1 MSGVDLGRYVD
12 VLRDGRPV
20 RRLGRVVQ
28 VVGLSI
34 EAVGLRLPVGEICHI
49 YPPGSGG
56 GQPPPA
62 PPRVTAEVVGFREQG
77 GESRLILMPF
87 GEMHGIRPGSVIVP
101 GHRLFTVPVGDGLLG
116 RVVDGFCRP
125 IDGLGPLDVSE
136 RTYLLQSP
144 PEPLKRARIDA
155 PLVTGIRAID
165 GLLTCGKGQRVGIF
179 AGSGVGKSTLL
190 GMVARHTSSDVS
202 VVALIGERGREV
214 QDFIGRDL
222 GPEGL
227 KRSVVVVSTS
237 DQPALMRIKAAWVA
251 TAIAEYFR
259 DRGAH
264 VVLLMDSLTRLAM
277 AQREVGLAA
286 GEPPTV
292 KGYPPSVFGLLPKL
306 LERAGTAPR
315 GSITGFYTV
324 LTEGDDPLD
333 PIADTV
339 RSILDGHIQLSRRL
353 ATEGHFPPI
362 DVLESIS
369 RVMPAVATQPHLEAA
384 SRLRQ
389 ILATYRAAEDLIN
402 IGAYVRG
409 TNPEIDLAIDLLP
422 AIRQF
427 LRQAPD
433 ERTPFEETIGRM
445 TAILAG
451 DGKR

>member
-1 MSGVDLGRYVD
+1 MSRVDLGRYVN
-12 VLRDGRPV
+12 VLRDGPPV

-49 YPPGSGG
+49 YPPASAG
-56 GQPPPA
+56 GQPTSA
-62 PPRVTAEVVGFREQG
+62 PPRVTAEVVGFRDHN

-87 GEMHGIRPGSVIVP
+87 GEMQGIRPGSVIVP

-125 IDGLGPLDVSE
+125 IDGLGPLDVSDQ
-136 RTYLLQSP
+136 TYLLQSP
-144 PEPLKRARIDA
+144 PEPLKRARIDE

-165 GLLTCGKGQRVGIF
+165 GVLTCGKGQRVGIF

-214 QDFIGRDL
+214 QDFIERDL

-264 VVLLMDSLTRLAM
+264 VVLLMDSVTRLAM

-306 LERAGTAPR
+306 LERAGTGPR

-324 LTEGDDPLD
+324 LTEGDDPMD

-353 ATEGHFPPI
+353 ATEGHFPAI
-362 DVLESIS
+362 DILESIS
-369 RVMPAVATQPHLEAA
+369 RVMPAVARPSHLELAG
-384 SRLRQ
+384 RLRQ

-409 TNPEIDLAIDLLP
+409 TNPEIDLAIELLP

-427 LRQAPD
+427 LRQSPD
-433 ERTPFEETIGRM
+433 ERTPFEETVGRM
-445 TAILAG
+445 AAILG
-451 DGKR
+451 NDKQP

>member
-1 MSGVDLGRYVD
+1 MSRVDLRRYLEI
-12 VLRDGRPV
+12 LREGPPI
-20 RRLGRVVQ
+20 RRQGRVVQ
-28 VVGLSI
+28 VIGLSI
-34 EAVGLRLPVGEICHI
+34 EAVGLALPVGEICHI
-49 YPPGSGG
+49 YS
-56 GQPPPA
+56 PPA
-62 PPRVTAEVVGFREQG
+62 GTRVTAEVVGFREHG
-77 GESRLILMPF
+77 GESRLVLMPF
-87 GEMHGIRPGSVIVP
+87 GEMQGIRPGSVIVP
-101 GHRLFTVPVGDGLLG
+101 GHRLFTVPVGEGLLG

-125 IDGLGPLDVSE
+125 IDGLGPLEVSE
-136 RTYLLQSP
+136 QTYLLQSP
-144 PEPLKRARIDA
+144 PEPLKRARITE

-190 GMVARHTSSDVS
+190 GMVARHTTADVS

-214 QDFIGRDL
+214 QDFIEGDL

-227 KRSVVVVSTS
+227 RRSVVVVSTS
-237 DQPALMRIKAAWVA
+237 DQPALMRLKAAWVA

-264 VVLLMDSLTRLAM
+264 VTLLMDSLTRLAM

-306 LERAGTAPR
+306 LERAGTGPR

-353 ATEGHFPPI
+353 ATENHYPAI
-362 DVLESIS
+362 DILESVS
-369 RVMPAVATQPHLEAA
+369 RVMPAVVDPSHLALA

-389 ILATYRAAEDLIN
+389 VLATYRAAEDLIN

-409 TNPEIDLAIDLLP
+409 TNPEVDLAIDLLP
-422 AIRQF
+422 AIREF
-427 LRQAPD
+427 LRQPPD
-433 ERTPFEETIGRM
+433 ERTPFEETLGRL
-445 TAILAG
+445 ARILGGA
-451 DGKR
+451 RP